1 MSRQVLELE
10 SLLQELIA
18 ENQRLLKHLQSQQAA
33 MRAMDAVAMDAAARQ
48 QDASRMRLLAL
59 EARRRNTVN
68 QILQQNGKRLGLNVT
83 IAEIA
88 GWYPAR
94 SAELLKLRN
103 QLKDVVQQVQTRA
116 QVAGRVAGSLL
127 GHLNTVVRLIA
138 GAVEKAGVYTKQ
150 GVPKVSS
157 RIGVMEAVG

>member
-10 SLLQELIA
+10 ALLQELIA
-18 ENQRLLKHLQSQQAA
+18 ENQRLLKHIQSQQAA
-33 MRAMDAVAMDAAARQ
+33 MRTMDTAAMDVTARQ
-48 QDASRMRLLAL
+48 QDASRMRLLSL
-59 EARRRNTVN
+59 EARRRNTVT
-68 QILQQNGKRLGLNVT
+68 QILQQNNKRGPNVT

-88 GWYPAR
+88 AWYPAR
-94 SAELLKLRN
+94 SAELLKLRK

-116 QVAGRVAGSLL
+116 QVAGRVAGAVL

-138 GAVEKAGVYTKQ
+138 GAVEKAGLYTKQ

>member
-10 SLLQELIA
+10 ALLQELIA
-18 ENQRLLKHLQSQQAA
+18 ENQRLLKHIQSQQAA
-33 MRAMDAVAMDAAARQ
+33 MRTMDTTAMDVAARQ
-48 QDASRMRLLAL
+48 QDASRMRLLSL
-59 EARRRNTVN
+59 EARRRNTVTL
-68 QILQQNGKRLGLNVT
+68 ILQQNNKRGPNVT

-88 GWYPAR
+88 AWYPAR

-103 QLKDVVQQVQTRA
+103 QLKDIVQQVQTRA
-116 QVAGRVAGSLL
+116 QVAGRVAGAVL

-138 GAVEKAGVYTKQ
+138 GAVEKAGLYTKQ

>member
-18 ENQRLLKHLQSQQAA
+18 ENQRLLKHLQSQQVA
-33 MRAMDAVAMDAAARQ
+33 MRTMDLAAMDAAARQ
-48 QDASRMRLLAL
+48 QDGSRMRLLAL
-59 EARRRNTVN
+59 ETRRRNTVA
-68 QILQQNGKRLGLNVT
+68 QILQQNNKRGPNVT
-83 IAEIA
+83 IADIA

-94 SAELLKLRN
+94 SAELLKLRG
-103 QLKDVVQQVQTRA
+103 QLKDIVQQVQTRA
-116 QVAGRVAGSLL
+116 QVAGRVAGALL

-138 GAVEKAGVYTKQ
+138 GAVEKAGLYTKQ

>member
-33 MRAMDAVAMDAAARQ
+33 MRTMDVAAMDASARQ

-88 GWYPAR
+88 AWYPAR
-94 SAELLKLRN
+94 SAELLKLRK

-116 QVAGRVAGSLL
+116 QVAGRVAGAVL

-138 GAVEKAGVYTKQ
+138 GAVEKAGLYTQQ

>member
-18 ENQRLLKHLQSQQAA
+18 ENQRLLKHLQSQQVA
-33 MRAMDAVAMDAAARQ
+33 MRAMDLAAMDAAARQ
-48 QDASRMRLLAL
+48 QDGSRMRLLAL
-59 EARRRNTVN
+59 ETRRRNTVA
-68 QILQQNGKRLGLNVT
+68 QILQQNNKRGPNVT
-83 IAEIA
+83 IADIA
-88 GWYPAR
+88 GWYPTR
-94 SAELLKLRN
+94 SAELLKLRG
-103 QLKDVVQQVQTRA
+103 QLKDIVQQVQTRA
-116 QVAGRVAGSLL
+116 QVAGRVAGALL

-138 GAVEKAGVYTKQ
+138 GAVEKAGLYTKQ

>member
-18 ENQRLLKHLQSQQAA
+18 ENQRLLKHLQSQQVA
-33 MRAMDAVAMDAAARQ
+33 MRAMDLAAMDAAARQ
-48 QDASRMRLLAL
+48 QDGSRMRLLAL
-59 EARRRNTVN
+59 ETRRRNTVA
-68 QILQQNGKRLGLNVT
+68 QILQQNNKRGPNIT
-83 IAEIA
+83 IADIA
-88 GWYPAR
+88 GWYPTR
-94 SAELLKLRN
+94 SAELLKLRG
-103 QLKDVVQQVQTRA
+103 QLKDIVQQVQTRA
-116 QVAGRVAGSLL
+116 QVAGRVAGALL

-138 GAVEKAGVYTKQ
+138 GAVEKAGLYTKQ

>member
-1 MSRQVLELE
+1 
-10 SLLQELIA
+10 
-18 ENQRLLKHLQSQQAA
+18 
-33 MRAMDAVAMDAAARQ
+33 
-48 QDASRMRLLAL
+48 MRLLAL

-88 GWYPAR
+88 AWYPAR
-94 SAELLKLRN
+94 SAELLKLRK

-116 QVAGRVAGSLL
+116 QVAGRVAGAVL

-138 GAVEKAGVYTKQ
+138 GAVEKAGLYTQQ